1 LTSNNGYV
9 NNERNKVGNQKKE
22 VFEMSSW
29 QLVLL
34 EPAKTVLS
42 QISQFLIDL
51 LLVVLI
57 LIIGW
62 IVSKTIKTIIIK
74 LLRSIRIDSLSER
87 IAFDELLAKGGIKYS
102 LSELVG
108 VICYWL
114 ALLITFVVA
123 INAVGL
129 TIAADLL
136 NRIVLYIPHIIA
148 AMFIV
153 ILGIFVTTILKN
165 IVLTAANNA
174 GLSQA
179 NLLSKIVEVA
189 IFMFVIAI
197 ALEQLNIGARII
209 ELTVTILLG
218 SLGLGFALAVG
229 MGCKEIA
236 GKLIVELLE
245 KIKTKK

>member
-1 LTSNNGYV
+1 
-9 NNERNKVGNQKKE
+9 
-22 VFEMSSW
+22 MSSW

-34 EPAKTVLS
+34 EPARTVLS
-42 QISQFLIDL
+42 QISRFLIDF
-51 LLVVLI
+51 LLVILI

-62 IVSKTIKTIIIK
+62 IISKAIKTIIVK
-74 LLRSIRIDSLSER
+74 LLRGLRIDSLSER

-102 LSELVG
+102 LSELIG

-114 ALLITFVVA
+114 IILITFVVA
-123 INAVGL
+123 VNAVGL

-148 AMFIV
+148 AMFIMV
-153 ILGIFVTTILKN
+153 LGIFVITVLKN
-165 IVLTAANNA
+165 IVRTAANNA
-174 GLSQA
+174 GLAQA
-179 NLLSKIVEVA
+179 NLLSNIVEVA
-189 IFMFVIAI
+189 IFIFVVAI
-197 ALEQLNIGARII
+197 ALEQLNIGAKII

-236 GKLIVELLE
+236 GRFISELIEKL
-245 KIKTKK
+245 KTKN